1 MKTTVGCSSCIGK
14 VVGEHLE
21 CSPCGTVTCPHGGIA
36 WMALVWPEVLLSR
49 LPKALDYNCFFG
61 VVRAVVFSEGAE
73 PQRLWAVMGRFQVKA
88 IRLSHSRP
96 A

>member
-21 CSPCGTVTCPHGGIA
+21 CSPCGTVTGPHGGIA

-49 LPKALDYNCFFG
+49 LPKALDYNCFL
-61 VVRAVVFSEGAE
+61 A
-73 PQRLWAVMGRFQVKA
+73 L
-88 IRLSHSRP
+88 
-96 A
+96 